1 MSVEIAGMVL
11 GAFFMTLVT
20 IVIVVVLWRGME
32 VARTKLSADKS
43 SDYQSLAAQSV
54 ALQEEIATE
63 HRKTREALEEI
74 RSRLAAVEKLLREVG

>member
-1 MSVEIAGMVL
+1 MPVEIAGMVL
-11 GAFFMTLVT
+11 GAFVMTLIT
-20 IVIVVVLWRGME
+20 IVVVVVLWRGME

-43 SDYQSLAAQSV
+43 SDYQRLAAQSV

-63 HRKTREALEEI
+63 QRKTREALEEI